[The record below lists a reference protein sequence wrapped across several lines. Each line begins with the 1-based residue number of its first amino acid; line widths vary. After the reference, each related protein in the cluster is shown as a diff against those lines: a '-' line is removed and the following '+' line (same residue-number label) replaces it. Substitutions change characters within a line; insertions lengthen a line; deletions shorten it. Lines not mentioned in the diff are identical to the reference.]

1 MKRKKKDNTQR
12 FINRDVSWLAFNA
25 RVLEEARDMDNP
37 LLERLKFISIC
48 SSNLDEFFMVRI
60 AGIARHDPDQPQ
72 KIYKNNV
79 YYPGKLLAELDNM
92 IRRFVQKQYRTL
104 NTQILPEL
112 EKEGICV
119 VKWQEISP
127 QLRDNGRNIFLNEIA
142 PVLTPIGIDP
152 THPFPQIPNLK
163 LELLIRLKQKK
174 QQRFAVIQ
182 VPSNVPRFLRL
193 DNDPGTGGTF
203 IAAEELI
210 AQNLDDMF
218 RGYEIMECTPFRITR
233 DMDFSIDEN
242 TVADLMTEMQMA
254 LQERPKRS
262 VVRLEVAH
270 NISATSSQWLIKMLD
285 IKEQQVFRIKGFLN
299 LKAMMELTELSG
311 FPELKD
317 LAMPPIPSSSCPA
330 HISMFEAIRRKGEF
344 ILHHPYESFDP
355 VVRLLNEA
363 ADDPKVLAIK
373 QTLYRVSRNS
383 PIVAALERAARNGK
397 QVTVLFEI
405 KARFDEENNMRGA
418 MALADAGAHVVYGIA
433 KLKVHCKALLI
444 VRKEDNGIRRYV
456 HLSTGNYNEKTARQY
471 TDIGYFSNNAKLAQ
485 DTASLFNVITGF
497 SDPPVWEQ
505 LIVAPYTLKDKIL
518 FLIDRETR
526 LATKNN
532 PGHIRIKLN
541 SLIDYE
547 IIEHLYKAAEN
558 NVKIEIIVRGI
569 CGINPYAL
577 SPAGKKNFRIVSILD
592 RYLEHARIYYF
603 RNNGAEEYFIGSA
616 DMMPRN
622 LRRRIELLIPVTSP
636 AIREDLDHILNTQL
650 QDQRKGRVMTG
661 ENLFSSTE
669 KKTDAAYKRSQ
680 TALYEYYKERYKQET
695 NPDKMKKGRL
705 SVFELEQKA
714 PEHDEEN

>member
-1 MKRKKKDNTQR
+1 MKRKKKENTSR
-12 FINRDVSWLAFNA
+12 FINRDISWLAFNA
-25 RVLEEARDMDNP
+25 RVLEEARDSGNP
-37 LLERLKFISIC
+37 LLERLKFISIF

-60 AGIARHDPDQPQ
+60 AGMARHDPERPQ
-72 KIYKNNV
+72 KIYKNQV
-79 YYPGKLLAELDNM
+79 YYPGELLATLNTT
-92 IRRFVQKQYRTL
+92 IRRLVQKQYRTL
-104 NTQILPEL
+104 NTQLLPEL
-112 EKEGICV
+112 EKEGIQI
-119 VKWQEISP
+119 VKWQDLTAE
-127 QLRDNGRNIFLNEIA
+127 LRDNGRNIFLNEIS

-193 DNDPGTGGTF
+193 DKEPGAGGTF
-203 IAAEELI
+203 IASEDLI
-210 AQNLDDMF
+210 AHNLDEMF
-218 RGYEIMECTPFRITR
+218 NGYDIVECTPFRITR
-233 DMDFSIDEN
+233 DMDLSIDET
-242 TVADLMTEMQMA
+242 TVADLMTEMQNA
-254 LQERPKRS
+254 LQARPKRS
-262 VVRLEVAH
+262 VVRLEVTDK
-270 NISATSSQWLIKMLD
+270 ISAVSSQWLMTMLD
-285 IKEQQVFRIKGFLN
+285 IKEPQLFRIKGILN
-299 LKAMMELTELSG
+299 LKSMMELSELSG

-317 LAMPPIPSSSCPA
+317 LPMPPVPSPVCPE
-330 HISMFEAIRRKGEF
+330 HISMFEAIRRKGAF

-355 VVRLLNEA
+355 VLRLLNEA

-373 QTLYRVSRNS
+373 QTLYRVSSNS
-383 PIVAALERAARNGK
+383 PVVAALERAARNGK

-444 VRKEDNGIRRYV
+444 VRKEENGIRRYV

-471 TDIGYFSNNAKLAQ
+471 TDIGYFSDNAKLAQ
-485 DTASLFNVITGF
+485 DTAALFNVITGF
-497 SDPPVWEQ
+497 SDPPVWNQ

-518 FLIDRETR
+518 FLIDREAR

-532 PGHIRIKLN
+532 PGHIRIKVN

-558 NVKIEIIVRGI
+558 NVRIEIVVRGI

-577 SPAGKKNFRIVSILD
+577 SPAGKRNFRIVSILD

-622 LRRRIELLIPVTSP
+622 LRRRIELLLPVTDP
-636 AIREDLDHILNTQL
+636 VIREDLDYILKTQL
-650 QDQRKGRVMTG
+650 HDQRKGRIMTG
-661 ENLFSSTE
+661 VNLFSSTE
-669 KKTDAAYKRSQ
+669 KLTDADAKRSQ
-680 TALYEYYKERYKQET
+680 SALYEFYRERHKQE
-695 NPDKMKKGRL
+695 NDPEKMKKGRL
-705 SVFELEQKA
+705 TVFELKTKESD
-714 PEHDEEN
+714 HEEI